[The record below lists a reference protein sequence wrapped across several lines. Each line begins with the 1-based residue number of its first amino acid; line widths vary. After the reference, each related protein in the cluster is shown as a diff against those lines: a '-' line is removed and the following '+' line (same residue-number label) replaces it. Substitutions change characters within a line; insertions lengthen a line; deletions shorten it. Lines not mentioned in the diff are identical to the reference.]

1 METNEKTQTVALSA
15 ENLTIVNFFQEARA
29 LLLMS
34 QPDENSDVVSGVFE
48 KMTEASRSF
57 NISDSVYADNF
68 NKEFLSLISDLKFLW
83 RENSYNYTRQTT
95 EILDNLTEVIYP
107 EDKGKLPKNE
117 TTKNFKKTLI
127 RLKVM
132 LRMEAKT
139 IKGLE
144 KNKKKTEGKN
154 GKE

>member
-1 METNEKTQTVALSA
+1 METSENTQTMALSA